1 MKKVTRKNVN
11 KDIYFKVFKSDGW
24 YVAAGIDISIFT
36 QGKTLD
42 ELYKNVKEATT
53 CYFETVAE
61 MNKSKIQKPSIFMK
75 FQSPVSA

>member
-24 YVAAGIDISIFT
+24 YVAAGVGVLIVT

-42 ELYKNVKEATT
+42 ELYDNVKDAVRG
-53 CYFETVAE
+53 YFEVLAE
-61 MNKSKIQKPSIFMK
+61 KNKVKVSKPSIFMK